1 MLGRFFPNA
10 RSGWNG
16 GPGSAHLGGIDTF
29 LEDAAIMIGLKFIA
43 LATETARALQAG
55 NADANGQAPERDISD
70 GSAVPCRHCLSDVA
84 AGEPFLIL
92 AHRPFREAQPYA
104 ETGPIFLHAE
114 PCERHGEMAEV
125 PALFLSRAQAL
136 IRGYGADDRIVY
148 GTGQVIPSAEI
159 GAVAQDLLVRPEV
172 AYLHLRSASNNCY
185 QCRIERG

>member
-1 MLGRFFPNA
+1 M
-10 RSGWNG
+10 RSG
-16 GPGSAHLGGIDTF
+16 HLGGIGTF
-29 LEDAAIMIGLKFIA
+29 EEYAPIMTGLKFIA
-43 LATETARALQAG
+43 LPTKTVRALQAG
-55 NADANGQAPERDISD
+55 AADANGQAPERQVSD
-70 GSAVPCRHCLSDVA
+70 GSGFPCRHCLSDVV

-114 PCERHGEMAEV
+114 ACERHGEVAEV

-136 IRGYGADDRIVY
+136 IRGYGKDDRIVY
-148 GTGQVIPSAEI
+148 GTGQVMPSAEI
-159 GAVAQDLLVRPEV
+159 AAVARDLLARPEV

>member
-1 MLGRFFPNA
+1 M
-10 RSGWNG
+10 
-16 GPGSAHLGGIDTF
+16 T
-29 LEDAAIMIGLKFIA
+29 GLKFIA
-43 LATETARALQAG
+43 LATETARALRAG

-84 AGEPFLIL
+84 VGEPFLIL
-92 AHRPFREAQPYA
+92 AHRPFPEAQPYA

-114 PCERHGEMAEV
+114 ACERHDEVAEV

-148 GTGQVIPSAEI
+148 GTGKVVPSAEI
-159 GAVAQDLLVRPEV
+159 AAVARDLLVRPEV